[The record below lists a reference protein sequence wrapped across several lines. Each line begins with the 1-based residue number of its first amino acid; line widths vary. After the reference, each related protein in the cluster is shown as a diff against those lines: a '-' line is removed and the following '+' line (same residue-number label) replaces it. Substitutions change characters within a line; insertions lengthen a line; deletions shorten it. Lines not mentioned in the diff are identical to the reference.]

1 MNQLASKEVQVAES
15 YFKNTCVTVTGIS
28 DFHKL
33 TAVSL
38 KSQILKAP
46 PKIKTYRNYKTFDE
60 NRFNEDL
67 KSKLDSIE
75 KLDYPL
81 FESIFIDVLN
91 THAPEAI
98 KKVRA
103 NNHQF
108 MTKAFRK
115 TIMTRPRLKNA
126 YLKTGNSKNW
136 ENYKKQIKFCTN
148 LFKKKKKKRIL
159 RNLNI
164 KERSL
169 STLTKRKLI
178 FISLLL
184 KQKYCNNYSDIW
196 PKCFYNF

>member
-1 MNQLASKEVQVAES
+1 MTNRKS

-91 THAPEAI
+91 THGPVTN

-108 MTKAFRK
+108 MTQ
-115 TIMTRPRLKNA
+115 
-126 YLKTGNSKNW
+126 
-136 ENYKKQIKFCTN
+136 E
-148 LFKKKKKKRIL
+148 
-159 RNLNI
+159 
-164 KERSL
+164 
-169 STLTKRKLI
+169 
-178 FISLLL
+178 
-184 KQKYCNNYSDIW
+184 
-196 PKCFYNF
+196 